1 MTDWQEIFRRRP
13 DLAPPGYEEAAAATA
28 KAWEEKEAERKRPKQ
43 KRGKKTKYPSLKHG
57 AN

>member
-28 KAWEEKEAERKRPKQ
+28 KAWDEKEAERKRPKQ
-43 KRGKKTKYPSLKHG
+43 KKGRKT
-57 AN
+57 